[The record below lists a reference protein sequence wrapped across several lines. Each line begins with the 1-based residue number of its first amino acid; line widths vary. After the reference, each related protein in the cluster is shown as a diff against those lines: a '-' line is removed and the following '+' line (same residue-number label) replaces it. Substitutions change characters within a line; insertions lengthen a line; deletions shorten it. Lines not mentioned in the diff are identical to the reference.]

1 MQTNCFGSKYDIL
14 SACVTLKMGSRSPK
28 PTPFLRLSRWC
39 IHASMVRIHR
49 LFFQVKCRK
58 NSILQSKSWWPW
70 KLSQGHQIVIMS
82 FANPSLL
89 YNTPSLVWIHY
100 IIQEMLLWYS
110 CVPCDIEN
118 RIKITKTYHW
128 LKFFILRYTCAFL
141 FWLAFPLT
149 QTIQLSQKHTCHI
162 SHCGKIFKSH
172 RIFRPSYSTF
182 NEERNINYTFLCLS

>member
-1 MQTNCFGSKYDIL
+1 MQTRLIVTSYVTWCPWKLGQGHQNLTKFLPIPILQYTKFGPNESNDSRDRVQTNCFGSKYDIL

-118 RIKITKTYHW
+118 RSPKPITD
-128 LKFFILRYTCAFL
+128 
-141 FWLAFPLT
+141 
-149 QTIQLSQKHTCHI
+149 
-162 SHCGKIFKSH
+162 
-172 RIFRPSYSTF
+172 
-182 NEERNINYTFLCLS
+182 